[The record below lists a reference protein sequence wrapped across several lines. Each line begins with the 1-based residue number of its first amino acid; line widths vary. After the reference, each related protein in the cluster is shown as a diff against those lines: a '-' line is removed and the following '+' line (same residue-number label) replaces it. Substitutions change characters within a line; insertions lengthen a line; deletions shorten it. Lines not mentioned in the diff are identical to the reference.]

1 MTVQEIIDATI
12 KKTGLEP
19 LPKDRTCDQLMA
31 GDPDMEVTKIVSTF
45 MATVDV
51 IRKTIALGANLI
63 ITHEPTWFSGMDQTD
78 WLEDDPVY
86 LEKKKLLEDNHI
98 AVWRFHDHMHM
109 GAEDGIYRGF
119 EKEFGWEEYRMPD
132 VEGSELNRFG
142 ACYEIPETTLSGL
155 CHFFR
160 DKLDMDVVQIVGNP
174 QMSVRKVSV
183 LVGGGSLG
191 LGLEQRPM
199 IHMRERDIDVVIC
212 GDITEWTLS
221 AYIRDAAALGFHKG
235 MLVLGHERSEEC
247 GMKHLGDWMKSF
259 TGDLEVVFVDAGE
272 PFSYIR

>member
-1 MTVQEIIDATI
+1 MTVQEIINGMI
-12 KKTGLEP
+12 EKTGLKP
-19 LPKDRTCDQLMA
+19 LAADRTCDQIMI
-31 GDPDMEVTKIVSTF
+31 GDPKMEVKKIVTTF

-51 IRKTIALGANLI
+51 IREAAEIGANFI
-63 ITHEPTWFSGMDQTD
+63 ITHEPTWFTGMDQTA
-78 WLEDDPVY
+78 WLEGDPVY
-86 LEKKKLLEDNHI
+86 QEKRRLLEESGI

-109 GAEDGIYRGF
+109 GKEDGIYRGF
-119 EKEFGWEEYRMPD
+119 EEEFGWAGYRMAD
-132 VEGSELNRFG
+132 VEGSDMNRFG
-142 ACYEIPETTLSGL
+142 ACYEIPETSLRNL
-155 CHFFR
+155 CQFFR

-174 QMSVRKVSV
+174 EMPVRRVSV

-199 IHMRERDIDVVIC
+199 LHMRERNIDVAIC

-221 AYIRDAAALGFHKG
+221 AYIRDAAALGFNKG

-247 GMKHLGDWMKSF
+247 GMKHLGSWMKSV

-272 PFSYIR
+272 PFGYIK